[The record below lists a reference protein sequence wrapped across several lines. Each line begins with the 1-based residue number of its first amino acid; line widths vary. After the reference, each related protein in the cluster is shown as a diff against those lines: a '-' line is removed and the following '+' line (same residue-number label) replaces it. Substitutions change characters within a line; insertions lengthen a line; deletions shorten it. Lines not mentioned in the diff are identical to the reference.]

1 MKQRNIAFTAKVR
14 KYQERVDRFRQDRMF
29 RNNQRQFYRILNQEG
44 ERCDY
49 DQPNAKES
57 TTFLGNIWREMIERL
72 TE

>member
-1 MKQRNIAFTAKVR
+1 MKQRNIAFTVNVR

-44 ERCDY
+44 ERCDD

-57 TTFLGNIWREMIERL
+57 TFSGNIWHEMVERL